1 LLRERGYR
9 TLLAAQFLG
18 QGADGVA
25 QAVLATVLVLDPLEG
40 GSPGR
45 ILSIFALTLL
55 PYSFIS
61 PFLGVFVDRW
71 DRRRLLV
78 GTNLARCLLLVSLP
92 LWTGVFRGETP
103 LLFGVLGLLG
113 LGRLFH
119 TTKGAVIP
127 VVLREHHLL
136 AGNTVSSVGGTL
148 SLLAGGGVGLGLAE
162 VVSLKVALVGV
173 GVVHAL
179 AALAARAIRTDL
191 SHRQKDLEG
200 VSDAIART
208 ARGLIDGLNAILV
221 RPRASIA
228 LFAIFA
234 LRTFTMIVIIG
245 VILLIKSS
253 FGSQAAAG
261 ALALGAAGAGAFLA
275 AFSTPRL
282 GRLLSKPQL
291 ILLGFTVSGVGIAAL
306 GGIATLPAIMALMVI
321 GGCGSFVTKV
331 SVDSEV
337 QEALP
342 DVYRGRAFALYDIL
356 YNVASVTAG
365 AVVVLFQH
373 ASLRM
378 LLVGAGVANLAV
390 GGAIALAMRGA
401 GVLPSVLTP
410 ARDDTAP

>member
-1 LLRERGYR
+1 LLRERDYR
-9 TLLAAQFLG
+9 TLLATQFVG
-18 QGADGVA
+18 QGAEGVA

-71 DRRRLLV
+71 DRRRLLI

-92 LWTGVFRGETP
+92 LWTGVFPGETP

-127 VVLREHHLL
+127 VVLHEHHLL

-148 SLLAGGGVGLGLAE
+148 SLLAGGGIGLWLAA
-162 VVSLKVALVGV
+162 VVSLQAALVAV
-173 GVVHAL
+173 GIVYAL
-179 AALAARAIRTDL
+179 AALVARGIRADL
-191 SHRQKDLEG
+191 SHPQKELEG
-200 VSDAIART
+200 IADAVART
-208 ARGLIDGLNAILV
+208 ARGLLDGLQAILV
-221 RPRASIA
+221 RPRATIA
-228 LFAIFA
+228 LFAIFS

-275 AFSTPRL
+275 ALSTPHL
-282 GRLLSKPQL
+282 GRNTSKQRL
-291 ILLGFTVSGVGIAAL
+291 ILLGFAISGLGIAGL
-306 GGIATLPAIMALMVI
+306 GGIATLPAIMTLMAI
-321 GGCGSFVTKV
+321 GGFGSFITKV

-337 QEALP
+337 QEVLP

-365 AVVVLFQH
+365 SVVVLFEQ

-378 LLVGAGVANLAV
+378 LLVGAGVANLV
-390 GGAIALAMRGA
+390 IGVAIALAMRGA
-401 GVLPSVLTP
+401 GMLPSVMTP
-410 ARDDTAP
+410 ARDDSTT

>member
-1 LLRERGYR
+1 LLRERDYR
-9 TLLAAQFLG
+9 TLLASQFMG

-25 QAVLATVLVLDPLEG
+25 QAVFATVLVLDPLAE

-45 ILSIFALTLL
+45 ILQIFALTLL

-71 DRRRLLV
+71 DRRRLLI
-78 GTNLARCLLLVSLP
+78 GTNLARCGLLVAVP
-92 LWTGVFRGETP
+92 LWTGVLRGETP
-103 LLFGVLGLLG
+103 LLFGALVLLG

-127 VVLREHHLL
+127 VVLHEHHLL

-148 SLLAGGGVGLGLAE
+148 SLLAGGGIGLWLAE
-162 VVSLKVALVGV
+162 VLTLNAALVGV
-173 GVVHAL
+173 GIVYGASAV
-179 AALAARAIRTDL
+179 AARGIRADL
-191 SHRQKDLEG
+191 SHRQKD
-200 VSDAIART
+200 VHSIADAIVHT
-208 ARGLIDGLNAILV
+208 ARELIEGLQAILV

-228 LFAIFA
+228 LFSIFA
-234 LRTFTMIVIIG
+234 LRTFIMIVIIA

-253 FGSQAAAG
+253 FGSQAGAG
-261 ALALGAAGAGAFLA
+261 ALALGAAGAGAFFA
-275 AFSTPRL
+275 ALSTPHL
-282 GRLLSKPQL
+282 GRWLSRAQL
-291 ILLGFTVSGVGIAAL
+291 ILLGFMISGAGIAAL
-306 GGIATLPAIMALMVI
+306 GGIATLPAIMTLMAI
-321 GGCGSFVTKV
+321 GGLGSFMTKV

-342 DVYRGRAFALYDIL
+342 DAYRGRAFALYDIL

-365 AVVVLFQH
+365 SVVVLWQH

-410 ARDDTAP
+410 TGDDPVP